1 MKIGEC
7 RHLLIGLAMLLA
19 AGLAAACKP
28 TLKLADQQEKI
39 DLQALIPHHF
49 SEWLFDPSITPVMPD
64 PRVDAFLHRL
74 YNQTLSRTYT
84 NNNGERIMLS
94 IAYGG
99 DQSDA
104 MQLHKPEVCYPAQG
118 FQVIKQ
124 EKGGLDIN
132 DDVIP
137 VKRLL
142 AVQGNRIEPITYWTT
157 VGDEVAVDGWKW
169 KLAQMKYALS
179 GTIPDGL
186 IFRVSSIQ
194 PDESAAF
201 ELQTRFVVDLLNALD
216 APGRIRL
223 VGKTASARMH

>member
-1 MKIGEC
+1 
-7 RHLLIGLAMLLA
+7 
-19 AGLAAACKP
+19 
-28 TLKLADQQEKI
+28 
-39 DLQALIPHHF
+39 
-49 SEWLFDPSITPVMPD
+49 
-64 PRVDAFLHRL
+64 
-74 YNQTLSRTYT
+74 
-84 NNNGERIMLS
+84 MLS

-118 FQVIKQ
+118 FQIIKQ
-124 EKGGLDIN
+124 EKGGLDIK